1 MKIICEV
8 QYEAGKATII
18 AEGVNPEKVA
28 EEINRA
34 LDKIP
39 AQIHKVHRDST

>member
-18 AEGVNPEKVA
+18 AEGVDPEKVA
-28 EEINRA
+28 EDINKA

-39 AQIHKVHRDST
+39 TQIHRVHKG